1 MEKIHSVLSE
11 IEDWEIPTLGNDQLE
26 LQMHTDDTE
35 VFLGCYI
42 CKNCYIHFVAYWL
55 GFWQ

>member
-11 IEDWEIPTLGNDQLE
+11 LEDWEIPTLSNDQLE

>member
-11 IEDWEIPTLGNDQLE
+11 IEDWEIPTLSSDQLE

-42 CKNCYIHFVAYWL
+42 CKNC
-55 GFWQ
+55 

>member
-42 CKNCYIHFVAYWL
+42 CKNC
-55 GFWQ
+55 